1 MKFLN
6 VFIALCLFGAAA
18 VAIPSWFLGVFE
30 KQGDGVE
37 FTVSKGENFAGL
49 ASKLQAQG
57 VVKSERA
64 LRWYVNFFP
73 PAKSLKRGQ
82 FQLYK
87 NMSVPAVVAALTE
100 GKPLEILFTVP
111 EGHNIFQVAEAL
123 EAKGFVK
130 KEDFLKACK
139 SGEVISL
146 IPTVKSGE
154 RLPTSVE
161 GYLFPDTYSL
171 QRVFNAREIAQ
182 LMLQRFREVY
192 QGIEGELQSSPTVK
206 ELGLTP
212 HEVVTFASIVEKETG
227 AAQERPL
234 IASVF
239 VNRFRKKMRLQT
251 DPTVIYGV
259 WEAQGSWDGNIRR
272 RDLQNP
278 TDYNTYQ
285 KDGLPIGPIANPGLN
300 AIKAVLNPDSSEFL
314 YFVSKNNGTHV
325 FSKDY
330 ASHNRAVRE
339 TQLNPKAKDGKSWR
353 DLPTEQKAR

>member
-1 MKFLN
+1 M
-6 VFIALCLFGAAA
+6 G
-18 VAIPSWFLGVFE
+18 IPSWQLGIFQV
-30 KQGDGVE
+30 QGEGVE
-37 FTVSKGENFAGL
+37 FTVNKGENFASL
-49 ASKLQAQG
+49 ARKLQAEG

-73 PAKSLKRGQ
+73 PSKSLKRGQ
-82 FQLYK
+82 FQLYQ
-87 NMSVPAVVAALTE
+87 NMSVPAVVSALTE

-130 KEDFLKACK
+130 RQDFLNACR
-139 SGEVISL
+139 SGEILAL
-146 IPTVKSGE
+146 IPGTEAGQMRPKSA
-154 RLPTSVE
+154 E

-171 QRVFNAREIAQ
+171 QRIFTAREIAQ
-182 LMLQRFREVY
+182 LMVQRFREVY
-192 QGIEGELQSSPTVK
+192 QDLEVEIKSSPTVA
-206 ELGLTP
+206 ELGLSP
-212 HEVVTFASIVEKETG
+212 HQVVTFASIVEKETG
-227 AAQERPL
+227 AGHERPL

-278 TDYNTYQ
+278 TPYNTYQ
-285 KDGLPIGPIANPGLN
+285 IDGLPVGPIANPGLN
-300 AIKAVLNPDSSEFL
+300 ALKAVLKPDTSEYL
-314 YFVSKNNGTHV
+314 YFVSKNNGTHI

-330 ASHNRAVRE
+330 TSHARAVRE
-339 TQLNPKAKDGKSWR
+339 TQLAPGAKDGKSWR